1 MGDLQRKYQKAPCG
15 WREADIAAVMARLIR
30 EQRVAVSVGGK
41 QLGAGDEHAIVR
53 CLRSDA
59 DKATVKKREK
69 IEASTLAS
77 VQHLMKDFAET
88 NQVPGDEDGIV
99 AFAKEHLKEASDTCR
114 DLLAERYSR
123 RSYPGKDKVAEGKKL
138 VDSLLEGAKD
148 PVLFCMSL
156 ANRATQGDLL
166 DFAEDLGRIRFFFHS
181 QARIY
186 DESRDVIA
194 KLRTEGIYIEG
205 DTAVQDAIAKIE
217 GVLDMDEPYDRIKD
231 LGPLNKTVL
240 SALKSA
246 ADVKRDDL
254 LRSIEDSLSQVKR
267 YAEDEGKGFE
277 SDVRPIVAEAERAC
291 TAKRN
296 NANRTTDASQLDAQL
311 SQLKTWEGQQ
321 YPKIDDAVAYAR
333 KRKLE
338 SEIGHTVQGGG
349 QPAPAPKPPRVKSIP
364 RSRACPTKT
373 LHSKEEVDEYVDDLR
388 ARLLKALE
396 DNDAV
401 RLGD

>member
-53 CLRSDA
+53 CLRRDA

-69 IEASTLAS
+69 IEAGTLAS
-77 VQHLMKDFAET
+77 VQRLMKEFAET
-88 NQVPGDEDGIV
+88 NQVPGDEDGLV
-99 AFAKEHLKEASDTCR
+99 AFAKERLKETSEACQG
-114 DLLAERYSR
+114 LLAERYSR
-123 RSYPGKDKVAEGKKL
+123 RGYPGKDKVADGKKL
-138 VDSLLEGAKD
+138 VDSLLENAKD

-205 DTAVQDAIAKIE
+205 DAGAQDAIAKIE
-217 GVLDMDEPYDRIKD
+217 DVLDMEEPYDRIKD
-231 LGPLNKTVL
+231 LGALNKTVQE
-240 SALKSA
+240 ALRSA
-246 ADVKRDDL
+246 AAVKRDDL
-254 LRSIEDSLSQVKR
+254 LRSIEDSLAQVKR
-267 YAEDEGKGFE
+267 YAESEGKGFE
-277 SDVRPIVAEAERAC
+277 SDVNPFVGQAEKDC
-291 TAKRN
+291 IAKRS
-296 NANRTTDASQLDAQL
+296 NAHATQDCSQLDAQL

-321 YPKIDDAVAYAR
+321 YSKIDVAIEKAIER
-333 KRKLE
+333 QHQPKP
-338 SEIGHTVQGGG
+338 GDDTQGGG
-349 QPAPAPKPPRVKSIP
+349 GTIKPPVPKVKKLH
-364 RSRACPTKT
+364 RSRVCPTQT
-373 LHSKEEVDEYVDDLR
+373 LHSEEEIDAYVGKLKD
-388 ARLLKALE
+388 ALLKALKE
-396 DNDAV
+396 SGAV